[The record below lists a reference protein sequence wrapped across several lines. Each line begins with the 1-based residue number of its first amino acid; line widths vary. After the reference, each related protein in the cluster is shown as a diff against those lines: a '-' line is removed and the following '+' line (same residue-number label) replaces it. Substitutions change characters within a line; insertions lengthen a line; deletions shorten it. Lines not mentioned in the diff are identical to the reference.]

1 MVVAFQAVLPAAW
14 AQLGRQMQDIDRQKP
29 APGVAATTDRISR
42 RHKRWSRPVFDIL
55 SLNDTAISGAT
66 ISDYYSLS

>member
-1 MVVAFQAVLPAAW
+1 MVVVFQAALPAAW

-29 APGVAATTDRISR
+29 APGVVVVHDGISR

-55 SLNDTAISGAT
+55 SLNDTAIGGT
-66 ISDYYSLS
+66 DISDYYSLS

>member
-1 MVVAFQAVLPAAW
+1 
-14 AQLGRQMQDIDRQKP
+14 MQDIDRQKP